1 MVKIL
6 FILFF
11 PLFLSAKFQAITYF
25 PLETHIVKK
34 ITQEEIKIREIS
46 TIYNN
51 YYEEL
56 PFSEVSRFSN
66 AKVFFHFGLDVE
78 KKYEEVIKNRNPEL
92 IVVDLSL
99 NIEKINNNPYIWTDP
114 LLLRKI
120 AQNLYE
126 SLVQIDKNKASLYKK
141 NYEKFLEEIDNTY
154 LKIKQKLSNSE
165 VNTIYVLDDYWEYFA
180 KRYRIKTIKKD
191 KKFLH
196 ITEIP
201 DLLKFTQKN
210 GIKNLLFYDNYDH
223 NIAVSISSNL
233 DVKMIEDS
241 IFKDKW
247 QVNLFSLTEEL
258 IKNK

>member
-25 PLETHIVKK
+25 PLETHIIKK
-34 ITQEEIKIREIS
+34 ITQDEVRIREIS
-46 TIYNN
+46 SRFNN
-51 YYEEL
+51 QYEEL

-78 KKYEEVIKNRNPEL
+78 KKYAQLIKNRNPEL

-99 NIEKINNNPYIWTDP
+99 NIEKIDNNPYIWTDP
-114 LLLRKI
+114 LLLRQM
-120 AQNLYE
+120 AENLYDA
-126 SLVQIDKNKASLYKK
+126 LIQIDKSKANLYKK

-154 LKIKQKLSNSE
+154 LKIKQKFSNSE

-180 KRYRIKTIKKD
+180 KRYRIKTIQKD

-196 ITEIP
+196 INEIP
-201 DLLKFTQKN
+201 ELIKFTQKN

-223 NIAVSISSNL
+223 NIALSISSNL
-233 DVKMIEDS
+233 NVKMIEDS
-241 IFKDKW
+241 IFKDNW
-247 QVNLFSLTEEL
+247 QINLFSLTDEL
-258 IKNK
+258 TKNK

>member
-1 MVKIL
+1 M
-6 FILFF
+6 
-11 PLFLSAKFQAITYF
+11 
-25 PLETHIVKK
+25 
-34 ITQEEIKIREIS
+34 
-46 TIYNN
+46 
-51 YYEEL
+51 
-56 PFSEVSRFSN
+56 
-66 AKVFFHFGLDVE
+66 
-78 KKYEEVIKNRNPEL
+78 
-92 IVVDLSL
+92 SL